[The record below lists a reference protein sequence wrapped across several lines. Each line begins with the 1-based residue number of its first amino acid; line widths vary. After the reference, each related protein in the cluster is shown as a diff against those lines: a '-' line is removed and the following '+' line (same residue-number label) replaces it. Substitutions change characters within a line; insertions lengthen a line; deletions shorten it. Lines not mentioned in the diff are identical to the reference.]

1 MATSRSTRRRGLLGQ
16 TRIARPLLL
25 APAKQVHTVGMRC
38 VIDVIWCRA
47 DGRILRT
54 ARVKPHRVTRV
65 VVRAA
70 FVIEAA
76 AGSCEQWSLHAGDQI
91 EVVDG

>member
-1 MATSRSTRRRGLLGQ
+1 
-16 TRIARPLLL
+16 
-25 APAKQVHTVGMRC
+25 
-38 VIDVIWCRA
+38 
-47 DGRILRT
+47 
-54 ARVKPHRVTRV
+54 VKPHRVTRV

-91 EVVDG
+91 EVVDD